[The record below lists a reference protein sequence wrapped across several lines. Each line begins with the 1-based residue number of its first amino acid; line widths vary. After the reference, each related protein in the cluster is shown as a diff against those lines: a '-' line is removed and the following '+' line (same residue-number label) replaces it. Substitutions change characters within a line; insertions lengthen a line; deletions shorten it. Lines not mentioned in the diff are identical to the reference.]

1 MNGTASP
8 GSAPAAYPRT
18 ANDTESQATAVRSCS
33 RHGNGTTLMT
43 QNKPR
48 PGFFRLFLSG
58 FALGA
63 VALVSVQVAQPAQA
77 SSWDAPVEATN

>member
-1 MNGTASP
+1 M
-8 GSAPAAYPRT
+8 
-18 ANDTESQATAVRSCS
+18 
-33 RHGNGTTLMT
+33 MT
-43 QNKPR
+43 QSKPR